1 VPHRRPNFGQARL
14 PQQLQAFVDGVLW
27 LSLEDLGSQPQLDP
41 LLNLL
46 TLPVRP
52 EAELQASSQQ
62 ILERRPDLL
71 SAVQTILLERLPL
84 LTRTPS

>member
-1 VPHRRPNFGQARL
+1 MFTA
-14 PQQLQAFVDGVLW
+14 
-27 LSLEDLGSQPQLDP
+27 LSLRRATTLSGRMARWGVGIVLAYG
-41 LLNLL
+41 LVALV

-52 EAELQASSQQ
+52 KAELQASSQQ

>member
-1 VPHRRPNFGQARL
+1 
-14 PQQLQAFVDGVLW
+14 
-27 LSLEDLGSQPQLDP
+27 
-41 LLNLL
+41 
-46 TLPVRP
+46 VRP
-52 EAELQASSQQ
+52 KTELQASSQR